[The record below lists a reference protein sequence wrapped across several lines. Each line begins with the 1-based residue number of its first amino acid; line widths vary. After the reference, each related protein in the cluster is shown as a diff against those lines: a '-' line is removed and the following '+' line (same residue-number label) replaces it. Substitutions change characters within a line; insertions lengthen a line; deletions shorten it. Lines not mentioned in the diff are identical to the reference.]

1 VSTADTAL
9 AVAIGA
15 AVAAG
20 LLLLLVVWMAV
31 QLRRLRRGQRLLL
44 GTDQRDL
51 VEYAVGLLARVEH
64 VEGRANEV
72 EERVAAAAARLDSA
86 IQRIGLVRYD
96 ALEGT
101 GGRQSVSVAL
111 LNASGDGVVLTAIQ
125 DRDYARIYVKEI
137 RDGTADLELAPEERR
152 AVEAAGG
159 ALRSGRG

>member
-1 VSTADTAL
+1 MSTADTAL

-20 LLLLLVVWMAV
+20 LLLLIVIWQAV

-64 VEGRANEV
+64 VEGRAGEV
-72 EERVAAAAARLDSA
+72 EQQVAAARAQLDSA
-86 IQRIGLVRYD
+86 TQRIGLVVRCARRD
-96 ALEGT
+96 RRQTVRLGGT
-101 GGRQSVSVAL
+101 AERPRER
-111 LNASGDGVVLTAIQ
+111 SGADRDQ
-125 DRDYARIYVKEI
+125 DRDYARIYVKEL
-137 RDGTADLELAPEERR
+137 RDGVADLELAPEERR

-159 ALRSGRG
+159 TPPSGRG

>member
-15 AVAAG
+15 AAAAG
-20 LLLLLVVWMAV
+20 LLLLLSLWLVV

-51 VEYAVGLLARVEH
+51 VEYAVGLLARVEQ
-64 VEGRANEV
+64 VEGRSAEV
-72 EERVAAAAARLDSA
+72 DAQVAAARARLDSA
-86 IQRIGLVRYD
+86 IQRVGLVRYD

-111 LNASGDGVVLTAIQ
+111 LDATGSGVVVTAIQ
-125 DRDYARIYVKEI
+125 DRDYARMYVKEL
-137 RDGTADLELAPEERR
+137 RDGNVDLELAPEERR

-159 ALRSGRG
+159 TPPSVRG

>member
-20 LLLLLVVWMAV
+20 LLLLIVIWQAV

-51 VEYAVGLLARVEH
+51 VEYAVGLLARVEQ
-64 VEGRANEV
+64 VEGRAGEV
-72 EERVAAAAARLDSA
+72 ERQVAAARAQLDSA
-86 IQRIGLVRYD
+86 TQRIGLVRYD

-111 LNASGDGVVLTAIQ
+111 LNARGNGVVLTAIQ
-125 DRDYARIYVKEI
+125 DRDYARIYVKEL
-137 RDGTADLELAPEERR
+137 RDGVADLELAPEERR

-159 ALRSGRG
+159 TPPSGRG

>member
-1 VSTADTAL
+1 
-9 AVAIGA
+9 
-15 AVAAG
+15 
-20 LLLLLVVWMAV
+20 
-31 QLRRLRRGQRLLL
+31 
-44 GTDQRDL
+44 
-51 VEYAVGLLARVEH
+51 

-159 ALRSGRG
+159 TLRSDRG